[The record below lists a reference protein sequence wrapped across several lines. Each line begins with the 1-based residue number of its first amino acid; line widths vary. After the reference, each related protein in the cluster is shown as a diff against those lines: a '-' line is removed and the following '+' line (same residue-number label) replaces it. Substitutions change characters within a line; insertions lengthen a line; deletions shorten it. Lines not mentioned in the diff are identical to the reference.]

1 MGRAAFYATMKARQA
16 AAIHAEVA
24 SFVAP
29 EPDPPAMA
37 QVSNLACPRCGKE
50 LKAQGRHFH
59 IRACHVS

>member
-24 SFVAP
+24 PIVAP
-29 EPDPPAMA
+29 LPDPPAMA
-37 QVSNLACPRCGKE
+37 SVSALACPKCGKE